1 MSDLKES
8 IGKAVK
14 GITKGSGQLIKTTSL
29 SIKLSSEES
38 SLKTIYQDIGKS
50 VHEIYKHGGSLGALF
65 DGKYEEILECEARIR
80 EIRERLEI
88 AKGTVTCSRCGATS
102 KRGSAFCPKC
112 GEGLEG
118 AVAVAEPP
126 KAAEVVSVPNAPSV
140 PNALGD
146 SPLERGTV
154 PVVPP
159 APSGKVCGQC
169 GTGNDAGERFC
180 ISCARII

>member
-38 SLKTIYQDIGKS
+38 SLKSIYQDIGKS

-80 EIRERLEI
+80 ELRERLEV
-88 AKGTVTCSRCGATS
+88 AKGTVTCSRCNATS

-112 GEGLEG
+112 GEGLDG
-118 AVAVAEPP
+118 AVSAVVEPP
-126 KAAEVVSVPNAPSV
+126 KAALDVPADIPHDAPSNGA
-140 PNALGD
+140 P
-146 SPLERGTV
+146 P
-154 PVVPP
+154 PVV
-159 APSGKVCGQC
+159 SGKVCGQC